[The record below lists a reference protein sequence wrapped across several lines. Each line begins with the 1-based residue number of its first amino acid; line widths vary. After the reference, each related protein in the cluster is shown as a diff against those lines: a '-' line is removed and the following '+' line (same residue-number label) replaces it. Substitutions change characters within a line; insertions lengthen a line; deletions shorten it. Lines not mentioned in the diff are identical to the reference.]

1 MITQKMFSD
10 KGLYLYK
17 IFDLRYLEKLQCPH
31 DLQMMLQQLQVVA
44 NN

>member
-10 KGLYLYK
+10 KGLYK